1 VAYETRAR
9 GCIPVPSAALNGPW
23 PGECCSHRSTG
34 SRRRPEHRYN
44 GHPCSGLDVL
54 GDRGYLLALLAGAIV
69 DV

>member
-1 VAYETRAR
+1 
-9 GCIPVPSAALNGPW
+9 LNGPW